1 MAGFKISPETIT
13 GKVHT
18 RTPTQAQSL
27 SSRYTFLNLQNA
39 EPNLGKPGPAG
50 TSPETTEGYLG
61 LRYALLSNNNSN
73 GLSAWRVWSFDN
85 PRVAFY
91 SIQNSLGIGENANPI
106 RVNSI
111 VYNNH
116 PYGKNRYNSESLAAN
131 SFNVYSLSGIYL
143 FDSTT
148 VGDPA
153 SAVSLVVTESGNVG
167 INTEFPCEILT
178 VNGNI
183 SASGSLSAFASTGR
197 WHLLAGSV
205 NEGFGNVA
213 TGVAS
218 HAEGEDNIATGDASH
233 AEGMFNEASGD
244 ASHAQGRGTTA
255 SGLYSHAA
263 GENTWADGVCSH
275 AIGHSSVVRNN
286 WSFMWSDA
294 LSGTLT
300 SGVSTTRSGQFAVSA
315 SGGVFIPG
323 NVGIGTDNNSNSLTV
338 AGAISSNGGITA
350 TGGNS
355 NQWNSNYTTTNTNS
369 ANWILQNGNSFGGA
383 MVIGTN
389 DSYSVS
395 VRTNGTQRLLI
406 TNTNHR
412 FNGNVSLGTG
422 ADSSERLTVN
432 GNISANGTIT
442 ALGGNS
448 DNWNSVYTTVRSI
461 SSIIPDPTTTI
472 ASQIAVGATTLNSIN
487 FLNTTTAQL
496 LYTVPAG
503 KTFLTTDY
511 MIIIDSVAGGNVTD
525 TSLPTF
531 RLYKHDT
538 LTNAANQVTNQLTP
552 TTGTVITSDRY
563 YRTGGSVV
571 ASPGKAIVSGNDASP
586 QNKIWFKVDSSGTN
600 TYTGLSGR
608 AIVTGF
614 LI

>member
-1 MAGFKISPETIT
+1 MAGFKIAPETIT

-39 EPNLGKPGPAG
+39 EPNLGRPGPTG

-91 SIQNSLGIGENANPI
+91 SIENSLGIGENANPI
-106 RVNSI
+106 RINSI

-116 PYGKNRYNSESLAAN
+116 PYGTNRYNSESLAAN

-197 WHLLAGSV
+197 WHLLAGSM
-205 NEGFGNVA
+205 NEGFGNIS
-213 TGVAS
+213 TGLAS
-218 HAEGEDNIATGDASH
+218 HAEGNDNDATGDSSH
-233 AEGMFNEASGD
+233 VEGSFNEASGD
-244 ASHAQGRGTTA
+244 SSHAQGRSTTA
-255 SGLYSHAA
+255 SGNYSHAA
-263 GENTWADGVCSH
+263 GENTWAAGICSH
-275 AIGHSSVVRNN
+275 AIGHSSVVRDN

-300 SGVSTTRSGQFAVSA
+300 NGVSTTRSCQFAVSA

-323 NVGIGTDNNSNSLTV
+323 NVGIGTDNNSNALTV
-338 AGAISSNGGITA
+338 AGAISSNGTITVS
-350 TGGNS
+350 GGNS
-355 NQWNSNYTTTNTNS
+355 N
-369 ANWILQNGNSFGGA
+369 
-383 MVIGTN
+383 
-389 DSYSVS
+389 
-395 VRTNGTQRLLI
+395 
-406 TNTNHR
+406 
-412 FNGNVSLGTG
+412 
-422 ADSSERLTVN
+422 
-432 GNISANGTIT
+432 
-442 ALGGNS
+442 
-448 DNWNSVYTTVRSI
+448 NWNSVYTTLNSI
-461 SSIIPDPTTTI
+461 SSIIPEPATTI
-472 ASQIAVGATTLNSIN
+472 STQIGVGTTALNSIN
-487 FLNTTTAQL
+487 FLNTSSAQL
-496 LYTVPAG
+496 LYTVPAS
-503 KTFLTTDY
+503 KVFLVTDFS
-511 MIIIDSVAGGNVTD
+511 IIIDSVAGGSVSD
-525 TSLPTF
+525 SSLPTF
-531 RLYKHDT
+531 RLYRHNT
-538 LTNAANQVTNQLTP
+538 LTDATNQVTNTLTP
-552 TTGTVITSDRY
+552 TSAAGSTITSNRY
-563 YRTGGSVV
+563 YRLGESV
-571 ASPGKAIVSGNDASP
+571 AELNGKALVSGNDASP
-586 QNKIWFKVDSSGTN
+586 QNKVWFRVDSLGTN

-608 AIVTGF
+608 VLVTGN

>member
-1 MAGFKISPETIT
+1 MAGFKIAPETIT

-106 RVNSI
+106 RINSI

-116 PYGKNRYNSESLAAN
+116 PYGTNRYNSESLAEN

-167 INTEFPCEILT
+167 INTEFPNERLT
-178 VNGNI
+178 IFGNI

-197 WHLLAGSV
+197 WHLLAGSM
-205 NEGFGNVA
+205 NEGFGNVS
-213 TGVAS
+213 TGAAS

-233 AEGMFNEASGD
+233 VEGMFNEASGD

-275 AIGHSSVVRNN
+275 AIGHSSVVRDN

-300 SGVSTTRSGQFAVSA
+300 SGVSTTRSCQFAVSA

-323 NVGIGTDNNSNSLTV
+323 SVGIGTDNNSNSLTV
-338 AGAISSNGGITA
+338 AGLVS
-350 TGGNS
+350 GGNLALAAATKITPLTVTDS
-355 NQWNSNYTTTNTNS
+355 GEFLIININGANKAIRLWDYTT
-369 ANWILQNGNSFGGA
+369 
-383 MVIGTN
+383 
-389 DSYSVS
+389 
-395 VRTNGTQRLLI
+395 
-406 TNTNHR
+406 
-412 FNGNVSLGTG
+412 
-422 ADSSERLTVN
+422 
-432 GNISANGTIT
+432 
-442 ALGGNS
+442 
-448 DNWNSVYTTVRSI
+448 
-461 SSIIPDPTTTI
+461 
-472 ASQIAVGATTLNSIN
+472 
-487 FLNTTTAQL
+487 
-496 LYTVPAG
+496 
-503 KTFLTTDY
+503 
-511 MIIIDSVAGGNVTD
+511 
-525 TSLPTF
+525 
-531 RLYKHDT
+531 
-538 LTNAANQVTNQLTP
+538 
-552 TTGTVITSDRY
+552 
-563 YRTGGSVV
+563 
-571 ASPGKAIVSGNDASP
+571 
-586 QNKIWFKVDSSGTN
+586 
-600 TYTGLSGR
+600 
-608 AIVTGF
+608 
-614 LI
+614 